1 MSDKPNKTGKDKNYD
16 DENETNLKNDLE
28 NYKSKQLNDVY
39 DLIIK
44 IESIKALFDGG
55 WNIIETDYGKERNEK
70 YHNNGCVVVT
80 AIGNKNKGKS
90 FILSKISE
98 KDIPRGFNVTTEGLS
113 VIYPRKRPVI
123 ILDTSG
129 SESPLLELEDN
140 YYQLKNNEK
149 TCIKENENYQKIKN
163 IKKLVQL

>member
-1 MSDKPNKTGKDKNYD
+1 MNAAPIEPGNRKNY
-16 DENETNLKNDLE
+16 ENNNINNFKNDMK
-28 NYKSKQLNDVY
+28 NFKSNFKSNQLNGVY

-55 WNIIETDYGKERNEK
+55 WKIIETDYGHECNKK
-70 YHNNGCVVVT
+70 YQKNGSVIIT

-98 KDIPRGFNVTTEGLS
+98 KDLPRGFNITTEGLS

-149 TCIKENENYQKIKN
+149 IEENKKYQEKKKI
-163 IKKLVQL
+163 I